1 MPDISELPSRI
12 RLLKKNLASERV
24 RIVKQVALKMLD
36 TLVNST
42 PVDTSKALS
51 NWQASINTPID
62 TPRNAIAEGS
72 RGSTRNQS
80 AAIAYALGEIQIE
93 KYKLNEVIHITNNL
107 EYIEGLNNG
116 TISKQPGLF
125 VEKAIQI
132 ADANLLTVTVNL

>member
-1 MPDISELPSRI
+1 MPDISELPSRLRI
-12 RLLKKNLASERV
+12 LQKNLKSERV
-24 RIVKQVALKMLD
+24 RIVKEVALKMLD

-51 NWQASINTPID
+51 NWQASIDTPID

-72 RGSTRNQS
+72 RGSTKSQS

-93 KYKLNEVIHITNNL
+93 KFKLNQAIHITNNL

-125 VEKAIQI
+125 VEKSIQI
-132 ADANLLTVTVNL
+132 ADAHLLTVTVNL

>member
-1 MPDISELPSRI
+1 MPDISELPSRLRI
-12 RLLKKNLASERV
+12 LQKNLKSERV
-24 RIVKQVALKMLD
+24 RIVKEVALKMLD

-51 NWQASINTPID
+51 NWQASIDTPID

-72 RGSTRNQS
+72 RGSTRSQS

-93 KYKLNEVIHITNNL
+93 KFKLNQVIHITNNL

-125 VEKAIQI
+125 VEKSIQI
-132 ADANLLTVTVNL
+132 ADAHLLTVTVNL